1 MAKLQP
7 RPSAN
12 CLGLGLGMGM
22 GLGRRRGT
30 HGSCEMK
37 VDATMP
43 VMRCDA
49 MGWDVLPCQLAALET
64 EPEPRSAC
72 WHLQFGAP
80 ARHSRSANVPQSPLW
95 WCRFQLEAC
104 RCDVTMRCDAMRCQ
118 VLPLELIMLA
128 LSDTLLTSALTF
140 CGFFPFCGKNYLLYP
155 SYMHGMKGEFHWS
168 K

>member
-12 CLGLGLGMGM
+12 CLSLGLGLDLRL
-22 GLGRRRGT
+22 GLSRRRGT

-49 MGWDVLPCQLAALET
+49 MCCHVNWQHLRRNLSQDQPADTFNLVRRRDTAEAPMCPNPHCDAG
-64 EPEPRSAC
+64 PR
-72 WHLQFGAP
+72 
-80 ARHSRSANVPQSPLW
+80 
-95 WCRFQLEAC
+95 LEAC
-104 RCDVTMRCDAMRCQ
+104 RCDAWCQ

-140 CGFFPFCGKNYLLYP
+140 CGFCPFCGKNYLLYP
-155 SYMHGMKGEFHWS
+155 SHNICMGKGWVPPKQREIIH
-168 K
+168 